1 MKYFSLFGYSKPV
14 IGMLH
19 LKKDSSMGMLER
31 AQRETLCYLNSG
43 VEAILVENYFGSTS
57 DCEIVL
63 QWLQRERSEAIYG
76 VNILGNM
83 GESFRL
89 DLAPEN
95 RTSYN
100 VRKERKR
107 LTKELK
113 EDGKKELHSRANH
126 RQAAGSRTAL
136 QPGENDRRGL

>member
-1 MKYFSLFGYSKPV
+1 MRSYSHSEIDAV
-14 IGMLH
+14 
-19 LKKDSSMGMLER
+19 DDRSSR
-31 AQRETLCYLNSG
+31 AT
-43 VEAILVENYFGSTS
+43 
-57 DCEIVL
+57 
-63 QWLQRERSEAIYG
+63 
-76 VNILGNM
+76 
-83 GESFRL
+83 

-136 QPGENDRRGL
+136 QPG